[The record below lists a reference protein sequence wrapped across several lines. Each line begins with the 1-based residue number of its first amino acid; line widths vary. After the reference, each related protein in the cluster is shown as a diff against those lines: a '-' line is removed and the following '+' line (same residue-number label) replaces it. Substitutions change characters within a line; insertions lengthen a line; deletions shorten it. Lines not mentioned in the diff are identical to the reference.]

1 MRAVCVGACRPAA
14 GIRSC
19 NPAFFSF
26 VSWRYFGLGFG
37 VGVPVAGES
46 AAQREVTWDGS
57 VESRFAQYIVKNSE
71 RAPFS

>member
-1 MRAVCVGACRPAA
+1 MLGGLRQVSGHVIVR
-14 GIRSC
+14 
-19 NPAFFSF
+19 FFSF

-71 RAPFS
+71 RAPFSWSGR